1 MKNIDYLELFFKK
14 HKLSGKIKVKYSSNE
29 IDDDYMTDIT
39 LENGDVININ
49 DIIFDIESEFPDDLF
64 NKWIESKRETG
75 ISFIDWLRS
84 DNQYIPKDMDT
95 SSVEKF
101 QKEMTGIFD
110 DVKESINK
118 IFELIPDE
126 GNSDD
131 E

>member
-29 IDDDYMTDIT
+29 INDDYMTDIT

-64 NKWIESKRETG
+64 NKWMDSKRETG
-75 ISFIDWLRS
+75 IRFIDWLQS
-84 DNQYIPKDMDT
+84 DNHYLPEDMNT
-95 SSVEKF
+95 SSVEEF
-101 QKEMTGIFD
+101 QKEMTDIFD
-110 DVKESINK
+110 GVKESINK

>member
-75 ISFIDWLRS
+75 ISFIDWLQS
-84 DNQYIPKDMDT
+84 DNNYIPKDMDR

-101 QKEMTGIFD
+101 QKEMTDIFD

>member
-84 DNQYIPKDMDT
+84 DNHYIPKDMDT

-126 GNSDD
+126 ENSDD